1 MGYLVAMTARVPDGP
16 SRDAIDDIRVREDA
30 HSWWPR

>member
-1 MGYLVAMTARVPDGP
+1 MGYLVAMTAHVPDLA
-16 SRDAIDDIRVREDA
+16 SREAIDDIRVREDA